1 MRIIIAG
8 AGDVG
13 FHLAKLLVQ
22 ENQDIVLIDTD
33 AEKLK
38 HAAEHLDIPTATS
51 LGNVGPTDN
60 FAWLPSVAKWFLAIL
75 ILIGRLEL
83 FTVLILF
90 TPYFWSRY

>member
-1 MRIIIAG
+1 M
-8 AGDVG
+8 G

-60 FAWLPSVAKWFLAIL
+60 FTWLPSGAKWVLAM
-75 ILIGRLEL
+75 LIGRLEL

-90 TPYFWSRY
+90 TSYFWSRH